1 MNLEI
6 IRKLSENKDGGLKKV
21 ANEIGMSEQN
31 LHRCIR
37 NNKIQASD
45 LEKIAEVLS
54 VNIDIFFDKKMSINS
69 IAIANG
75 DSAVSAN
82 GNVHIANSDSKRME
96 EKIKYLEQILKEKER
111 LIKILME
118 RK

>member
-6 IRKLSENKDGGLKKV
+6 IKKLSENKNGGLKKI

-45 LEKIAEVLS
+45 LEKIAEVLG
-54 VNIDIFFDKKMSINS
+54 VNIDVFFDKKMSINS
-69 IAIANG
+69 ISIANG

-82 GNVHIANSDSKRME
+82 GNVHIENADSKLME
-96 EKIKYLEQILKEKER
+96 ERIKYLEQILQEKER

>member
-1 MNLEI
+1 MCI
-6 IRKLSENKDGGLKKV
+6 GLKIKKL
-21 ANEIGMSEQN
+21 ASEKNITLADLAKRLGKTKQAVYEMVEKEDVN
-31 LHRCIR
+31 TSIVR
-37 NNKIQASD
+37 NCAKIFDVPISY
-45 LEKIAEVLS
+45 
-54 VNIDIFFDKKMSINS
+54 FFDGESTN

-82 GNVHIANSDSKRME
+82 GNVHIENADSKLMKER
-96 EKIKYLEQILKEKER
+96 IKYLEQILQEKER

>member
-1 MNLEI
+1 MCI
-6 IRKLSENKDGGLKKV
+6 GLKIKDLASKRNITLAELAKRLGKTKQAV
-21 ANEIGMSEQN
+21 YEI
-31 LHRCIR
+31 
-37 NNKIQASD
+37 
-45 LEKIAEVLS
+45 LEKDD
-54 VNIDIFFDKKMSINS
+54 VNTSIVRSCAKIFHVPVSYFFDDETTN